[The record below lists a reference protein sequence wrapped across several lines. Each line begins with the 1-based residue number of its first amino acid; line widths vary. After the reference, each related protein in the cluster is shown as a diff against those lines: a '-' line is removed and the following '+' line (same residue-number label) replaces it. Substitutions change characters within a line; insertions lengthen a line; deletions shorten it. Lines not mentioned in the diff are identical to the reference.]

1 MSAFS
6 AIETQ
11 SDYHAIY
18 YGDRKVAI
26 LTPALPAQSWLGIPM
41 FSAEPWTII
50 PDPEAFPDAEC
61 TGLPRPLSP
70 TGNTFAT
77 FGAALDFLGIEQR
90 AEAQAA

>member
-6 AIETQ
+6 TEEVQA
-11 SDYHAIY
+11 DYHAIF
-18 YGDRKVAI
+18 YGGRKVAI

-50 PDPEAFPDAEC
+50 PDPEAFPDAC
-61 TGLPRPLSP
+61 CQGLPRPLSP

-90 AEAQAA
+90 AEAA